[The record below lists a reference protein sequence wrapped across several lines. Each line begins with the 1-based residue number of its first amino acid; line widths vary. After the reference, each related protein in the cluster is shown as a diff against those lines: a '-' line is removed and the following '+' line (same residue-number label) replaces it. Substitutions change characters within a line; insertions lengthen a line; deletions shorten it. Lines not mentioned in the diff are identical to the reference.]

1 MKPIPLYIGYEHDCD
16 YLPGRRAQMAY
27 VSPRVPLDRAIY
39 TRLAA
44 SGFRRSGEMVY
55 RPYCRDCSA
64 CVPVRIPVQEFRPNR
79 SQRRVEKANADLTVT
94 RKLDVFDEEHYQLY
108 MRYLRSRHPEGHMV
122 LSSREDYIQFV
133 ASEWGDTGFYEFRH
147 GSELLAV
154 AVVDHLDDGLSA
166 VYTFYDPD
174 QPRRSLGTY
183 AVLWQVAEA
192 RRRGL
197 PWVYLGFWIAQCRKM
212 AYKVLFRPLQ
222 AMRAEGWVT
231 LEETAERDR
240 DG

>member
-133 ASEWGDTGFYEFRH
+133 ASEWGIRGFM
-147 GSELLAV
+147 S
-154 AVVDHLDDGLSA
+154 SA
-166 VYTFYDPD
+166 MAANYS
-174 QPRRSLGTY
+174 RSL
-183 AVLWQVAEA
+183 W
-192 RRRGL
+192 
-197 PWVYLGFWIAQCRKM
+197 WIISTTGCRPSIR
-212 AYKVLFRPLQ
+212 FTIPIS
-222 AMRAEGWVT
+222 RA
-231 LEETAERDR
+231 AA
-240 DG
+240 